1 MRSTLSRR
9 LILYIFVFF
18 VVSGVS
24 ASGQSLWRDDG
35 QYANFIRNTTARRV
49 GDLLTVI
56 IEEQASIQNSDQ
68 SKTERS
74 GSLNAKLTDFAI
86 APKAFGTLPSFE
98 ASHSQ
103 KFDGKAD
110 QSRQNRFETRIQ
122 VQVYDILPNGNIV
135 LVGRRTITVDDETKT
150 IEIRGVARAQD
161 VSADNTVK
169 SEQVANAE
177 ISYVGEGAMTRSTT
191 KGIVGTIF
199 DTLFHILWPF

>member
-1 MRSTLSRR
+1 MKIRTIRNVLFF
-9 LILYIFVFF
+9 LFIFF
-18 VVSGVS
+18 VATS
-24 ASGQSLWRDDG
+24 ARASAQSLWRDDG

-74 GSLNAKLTDFAI
+74 GSLDAKLTDFSI
-86 APKAFGTLPSFE
+86 APKAFNTLPSFE

-103 KFDGKAD
+103 RFDGKAD

-122 VQVYDILPNGNIV
+122 VQVYDILPNGNLV

-161 VSADNTVK
+161 VASDNTVK

-177 ISYVGEGAMTRSTT
+177 ISYVGEGTMTRATT
-191 KGIVGTIF
+191 KGLVGTIIS
-199 DTLFHILWPF
+199 TLFHILWPF